1 MLFQILL
8 IVQNISWKA
17 SQVHIINW
25 KKNKRQKQ
33 TFERGKELVYWQMP
47 WDNNS
52 NKTRLAFPPPK
63 SYHESES
70 ESAQSC
76 LTLCNPMD
84 CSLLGSSIH
93 GIFQARILE
102 WVAMSFS
109 RGSSRPRDWTWVSHT
124 AGRLFTVWAT
134 REGPKSYHNSYR
146 WKLTSTQLN

>member
-1 MLFQILL
+1 MEGLPSPHYQLE
-8 IVQNISWKA
+8 
-17 SQVHIINW
+17 
-25 KKNKRQKQ
+25 KNKRQKQ

-52 NKTRLAFPPPK
+52 SKTRLAFPPPK

-109 RGSSRPRDWTWVSHT
+109 RGSSRPRGWTWVSHMQ
-124 AGRLFTVWAT
+124 AESLLSEPPGKALNLIIIAT
-134 REGPKSYHNSYR
+134 DWN
-146 WKLTSTQLN
+146 